1 MDLRITN
8 CNNFFRIKGEL
19 NKKSLSIFQNEF
31 QDIFNRVSKLTIS
44 VEDIKSMDRHGVKAL
59 TELHNEAIAKNK
71 SMAIIGFGSKDLYNY
86 FKTNTAA

>member
-86 FKTNTAA
+86 FKANTAA